1 MTTLLADTAPVD
13 YGHPVFAR
21 DGFRCVYCGFDGNGF
36 AQWRQLTLDYLRPKS
51 AGGTDNADNLV
62 TACNFCAAAT
72 RKMKFAPALGRA
84 EILTL
89 KKERIRECLQPFHR
103 FWKDQVAPRDGVL
116 TPAQGGPYL
125 PYPLLLDVSSLSLS
139 DWQLGKISADNANLR
154 IELTAQ
160 GELVIMP
167 PTHTETGWQEGRLYY
182 QLTAWADRDGTGVTF
197 SPSAGF
203 RLPNGAVYA
212 PDVAWMPRERWAA
225 WLDEQSA
232 RDERSREG
240 FVSFCPDFVLE
251 LRSHTDTLVSVQRKM
266 AEYIANGAR
275 LGWLLDPI
283 QKRVHIY
290 RPEAPAEVLE
300 NPATISGDPVLPG
313 FELNLREIWP

>member
-1 MTTLLADTAPVD
+1 MTTLLADTATAD

-36 AQWRQLTLDYLRPKS
+36 AQWRQLSLEHLVPIS
-51 AGGTDNADNLV
+51 AGGTDDPENLV
-62 TACNFCAAAT
+62 TVCRFCNSST
-72 RKMKFAPALGRA
+72 SRMKFAAALAPA

-89 KKERIRECLQPFHR
+89 KKERIRERLQPFHR
-103 FWKDQVAPRDGVL
+103 FWKEQVAPRDGVL
-116 TPAQGGPYL
+116 TPAQGGAYL

-139 DWQLGKISADNANLR
+139 DGQLEKISADNANLR

-160 GELVIMP
+160 GELAIMP
-167 PTHTETGWQEGRLYY
+167 PAPTKTGWQEGRLFY
-182 QLTAWADRDGTGVTF
+182 QVTHWAKSDGSGVTF

-212 PDVAWMPRERWAA
+212 PDVAWMPWERWES

-232 RDERSREG
+232 KDAQSREG

-283 QKRVHIY
+283 QKRAHIY
-290 RPEAPAEVLE
+290 RPEAPAEVLD
-300 NPATISGDPVLPG
+300 NPATVSGDRVLPG
-313 FELNLREIWP
+313 FELNLREIW

>member
-1 MTTLLADTAPVD
+1 MTTLLADIATAD

-36 AQWRQLTLDYLRPKS
+36 AQWRQLSLDPLRPKS
-51 AGGTDNADNLV
+51 AGGTDDADNLV

-72 RKMKFAPALGRA
+72 RQMKFAPALGSA

-89 KKERIRECLQPFHR
+89 KKERVKELLLPFHR

-125 PYPLLLDVSSLSLS
+125 PYPLLLDVSSLRLS
-139 DWQLGKISADNANLR
+139 DGQLEKISADNANLR
-154 IELTAQ
+154 IELTAP

-167 PTHTETGWQEGRLYY
+167 PTHTETGWQEGELLY
-182 QLTAWADRDGTGVTF
+182 QVTHWAKSNGSGVTF

-212 PDVAWMPRERWAA
+212 PDVAWMPRERWES
-225 WLDEQSA
+225 WLDAQA
-232 RDERSREG
+232 AKDAQSRES

-251 LRSHTDTLVSVQRKM
+251 LRSPTDTLVSVQRKM

-290 RPEAPAEVLE
+290 RPDAPAEVLD

>member
-1 MTTLLADTAPVD
+1 MTTLLADTARVD

-36 AQWRQLTLDYLRPKS
+36 AQWRQLSLDRLRPKS
-51 AGGTDNADNLV
+51 AGGTDDPDNLV

-72 RKMKFAPALGRA
+72 GKMKFAPALGNA

-89 KKERIRECLQPFHR
+89 KKKRVKELLPPFHR
-103 FWKDQVAPRDGVL
+103 FWKGQVAPRDGVL
-116 TPAQGGPYL
+116 TPAQGGAYL

-139 DWQLGKISADNANLR
+139 DGQLAKISADNANLR

-160 GELVIMP
+160 GELAIMP
-167 PTHTETGWQEGRLYY
+167 PAPTKTGWQEGRLLY
-182 QLTAWADRDGTGVTF
+182 QVTHWAKSNGAGVTF

-212 PDVAWMPRERWAA
+212 PDVAWMPRERWES
-225 WLDEQSA
+225 WLDAQA
-232 RDERSREG
+232 AKDAASRES

-251 LRSHTDTLVSVQRKM
+251 LRSHTYTLVSVQRKM

-283 QKRVHIY
+283 RKRVHIY
-290 RPEAPAEVLE
+290 RPDTPVEVLE
-300 NPATISGDPVLPG
+300 NPATVSGDPVLPG
-313 FELNLREIWP
+313 FELNLREIW

>member
-1 MTTLLADTAPVD
+1 MTTLLADTATAD

-36 AQWRQLTLDYLRPKS
+36 AQWRQLSVDHLRPKN
-51 AGGTDNADNLV
+51 AGGTDDPDNLV
-62 TACNFCAAAT
+62 TACNFCNSST
-72 RKMKFAPALGRA
+72 SRMKFAPALDNA

-89 KKERIRECLQPFHR
+89 KKERIRERLQPFHR

-116 TPAQGGPYL
+116 TPAQGGAYL

-139 DWQLGKISADNANLR
+139 DGQLEKISADNANLR
-154 IELTAQ
+154 LELTAQ
-160 GELVIMP
+160 GELAIMP
-167 PTHTETGWQEGRLYY
+167 PAPTKTGWQEGRLLY
-182 QLTAWADRDGTGVTF
+182 QVTHWAKSNGSGVTF

-212 PDVAWMPRERWAA
+212 PDVAWMPRERWAS
-225 WLDEQSA
+225 WLNEQSA

-283 QKRVHIY
+283 QKQVHIY
-290 RPEAPAEVLE
+290 RPDTPAEVLD
-300 NPATISGDPVLPG
+300 NPATVSGDPVLPG
-313 FELNLREIWP
+313 FELNLREI